1 MSIKVVLRAAGDFFG
16 RLEAEAADPSQAN
29 RRHLTVLLLSMGL
42 SAWAAVGL
50 GQDASWDVQ
59 NYHFYAGYAFL
70 HKPFLFDFA
79 PAQVQSFFNPL
90 LHVFSYLLL
99 EHARAWVAAA
109 LLGAFQGLN
118 FYLIFQISESLFQR
132 WDSPYRH
139 LLSLGNGAAGF
150 YGTINIM
157 ELGATFGDNLVSV
170 VTLAGLLCV
179 IRYLQSGDE
188 ARKSSV
194 RRLWIGGACI
204 GVAFA
209 LKLTVIIYVAALTLA
224 AAAVFLGRE
233 KRLRPLIAFY
243 CGIAAGFL
251 AAYGMWGFNLY
262 REYQNPVYPYL
273 NNIFRSPYYDLHN
286 AMDSRFMPRN
296 WQETWFYPFFFT
308 RKNHLAS
315 EIEFRD
321 ARLAC
326 CYVATV
332 LLAALG
338 LFRLVMSVSKRA
350 VRRVM
355 RSEHWCLLLLA
366 VLFPIS
372 YVAWQYIFSVY
383 RYLAVLEVLA
393 PTFLALIL
401 AAFFRQ
407 RWLILGLSLAVNFSI
422 FDGVIPIN
430 FGRQAFDDEFLRVE
444 IPQIQD
450 LDKSVVLMAGEE
462 PTSYIVPRFPPSTRF
477 VRIVSNF
484 VFPGRNAK
492 LDEQIR
498 GMLAPYDAAHQ
509 LVYLANA
516 REIEPA
522 RQATAYYGVTLN
534 DQACREIRSRA
545 GNRGFLC
552 GTLGA
557 PNAGE
562 PAPAPAHSPAPA
574 PPPTSEPVFQKLK
587 QVRLEVSP
595 EEVVA
600 GKDTIQYRVIGLE
613 ARKIDMMFTLDGEEM
628 PPVRNWVLDDRNSIR
643 ILVSATTRKGMYH
656 IIAIRDSASPDRNRW
671 IEVDARARIK

>member
-1 MSIKVVLRAAGDFFG
+1 MGKNEVLRAAGDFFG
-16 RLEAEAADPSQAN
+16 RLEAEATDPSQAN
-29 RRHLTVLLLSMGL
+29 RRHWTVLLLSMGL
-42 SAWAAVGL
+42 SAWAAVHL
-50 GQDASWDVQ
+50 GQDVSWDVQ

-90 LHVFSYLLL
+90 LHLVSYLLL
-99 EHARAWVAAA
+99 EHVQAWVAAA
-109 LLGAFQGLN
+109 LLGAFQGVN

-139 LLSLGNGAAGF
+139 LVSLGSGAAGF
-150 YGTINIM
+150 YGTVNIM

-170 VTLAGLLCV
+170 VALAGLLCV

-194 RRLWIGGACI
+194 KRLWIGGACI

-224 AAAVFLGRE
+224 AAAVFLGRDR
-233 KRLRPLIAFY
+233 RLRPLIAFY

-251 AAYGMWGFNLY
+251 AAYGIWGFNLY
-262 REYQNPVYPYL
+262 REYLNPVYPYL

-296 WQETWFYPFFFT
+296 WQETWFYPFFFVK
-308 RKNHLAS
+308 KNHLAS

-338 LFRLVMSVSKRA
+338 LFRLAMSFRKRA
-350 VRRVM
+350 VRRGM
-355 RSEHWCLLLLA
+355 PSEHWCLLLLA

-372 YVAWQYIFSVY
+372 YMAWQYIFSVY
-383 RYLAVLEVLA
+383 RYLAILEVLA
-393 PTFLALIL
+393 PTFLALTL
-401 AAFFRQ
+401 TAFFRR
-407 RWLILGLSLAVNFSI
+407 RWMILGLSLAINFSI
-422 FDGVIPIN
+422 IGGVIPPS
-430 FGRQAFDDEFLRVE
+430 FGRKAFDDEFLRVE

-450 LDKSVVLMAGEE
+450 MDRSVVLMAGEE
-462 PTSYIVPRFPPSTRF
+462 ATAYIVPRFPSSTRF

-498 GMLAPYDAAHQ
+498 SILAPYDAAHQ

-516 REIEPA
+516 REMA
-522 RQATAYYGVTLN
+522 STRQATAYYGVTLN
-534 DQACREIRSRA
+534 DQACREVRSRA

-552 GTLGA
+552 ATLGT
-557 PNAGE
+557 PNMGE
-562 PAPAPAHSPAPA
+562 PATAPVQFPASSPQPE
-574 PPPTSEPVFQKLK
+574 SEPVFQKLE

-595 EEVVA
+595 EEAVA

-613 ARKIDMMFTLDGEEM
+613 TRKIDMMFTLDGKEM
-628 PPVRNWVLDDRNSIR
+628 PPARNWELDDRNSVR
-643 ILVSATTRKGMYH
+643 IFVSDTTRKGMYH
-656 IIAIRDSASPDRNRW
+656 IIGIRDSALPDRNRW
-671 IEVDARARIK
+671 IEVDVRARIK